1 MKYQEKIHNKK
12 SNLYNI
18 MNNELSETIGNGT
31 TIEDIRKNIIKK
43 NKLASS
49 IEHKMDE
56 YDTDTD
62 STSSTE
68 SLKKR
73 KKKSKKKHKKIS
85 FKLPEWTHD
94 PLIILCLYVLLST
107 DVIRIFI
114 SKYIKIIS
122 PDENGNVG
130 IIGNIIF
137 GIILASLFTIIKKF
151 F

>member
-1 MKYQEKIHNKK
+1 
-12 SNLYNI
+12 